1 MPIEVGDSAPGFSA
15 EDIQGGGTIALSDYA
30 GQTVVLTFSG
40 LTWCGF
46 CKQEAPVLQGLWEE
60 YSASCEGSV
69 QFIIISY
76 GDVEGSSAALESAIV
91 EYGLTMPVLVDNGI
105 FASYGYSGVP
115 VTYAIG
121 PDGVVY
127 NKALGFHTATQLR
140 DIIEIPAIIER
151 IRPLHVKRGESFAM
165 TITGEN
171 LQWATA
177 LRFSGPPLKVTSL
190 RATEHEV
197 TAEVSA
203 GPPSSSG
210 TFAIY
215 LDTVF
220 GPADVG
226 GRKLVI
232 EPVTPTVSRIQPLHV
247 KRGESFAMTI
257 TGENLQWATALRF
270 SGPPLKVTSLRATE
284 HEVTAEVSAGP
295 PSSSGTFAIYL
306 DTVFGPADV
315 GGRKLVIEPAPLVGA
330 DTQNTTLEPVDI
342 RRRRHE

>member
-232 EPVTPTVSRIQPLHV
+232 EP
-247 KRGESFAMTI
+247 
-257 TGENLQWATALRF
+257 
-270 SGPPLKVTSLRATE
+270 
-284 HEVTAEVSAGP
+284 
-295 PSSSGTFAIYL
+295 
-306 DTVFGPADV
+306 
-315 GGRKLVIEPAPLVGA
+315 APLVGA